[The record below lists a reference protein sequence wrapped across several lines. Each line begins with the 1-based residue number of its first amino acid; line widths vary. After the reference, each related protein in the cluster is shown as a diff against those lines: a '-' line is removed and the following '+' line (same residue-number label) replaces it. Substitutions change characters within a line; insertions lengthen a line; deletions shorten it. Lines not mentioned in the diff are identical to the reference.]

1 VLIIVKSSIY
11 NNFLN
16 VPEFNIF
23 ALDRILL
30 PMLDGWK
37 SFFVA
42 AFVFFGFVATQ
53 NKEAI
58 EPDNTLVKS
67 EPVFA
72 SNLDPATESTLSQYD
87 AFVQERIVE
96 EGFPGAAVVVVKGG
110 QIIFAKGYGVRTANS
125 TDSINIHTVFR
136 LASLSKGFAGVL
148 AGLLVKE
155 GHFLWDDPVST
166 YVRDFK
172 LYKNLYT
179 DSLRLRHV
187 LSHTTGLPKQAYSN
201 LIESNRSYA
210 EARMR
215 LSEVRPTH
223 KPGVY
228 YNYQNVAFSLIGDV
242 AERTTG
248 KRYED
253 LLYSKIFMPLN
264 MVNAGSG
271 YQNFLLDTSNI
282 AWPHKYEQEKYRR
295 YPVKPHYYE
304 VLPAAGVNASIS
316 DMGQWLLFLLG
327 HRPDVMDKAELQQLY
342 EKQIAVSL
350 SEGNH
355 RAWPEATEAWYGYG
369 WRGIQS
375 KGRKVIFHGGYVN
388 SFRTEIAFIPEEDIG
403 IAVLSNA
410 P

>member
-1 VLIIVKSSIY
+1 MISS
-11 NNFLN
+11 
-16 VPEFNIF
+16 
-23 ALDRILL
+23 
-30 PMLDGWK
+30 WK
-37 SFFVA
+37 SFLVA
-42 AFVFFGFVATQ
+42 VFVFFGFVATQ

-58 EPDNTLVKS
+58 EPSAPVLKK

-72 SNLDPATESTLSQYD
+72 KNLDPVTETAILKYD
-87 AFVQERIVE
+87 DFVRERLTE
-96 EGFPGAAVVVVKGG
+96 EQIPGIAVVIVKNGE
-110 QIIFAKGYGVRTANS
+110 IIFSKGYGVRTTQS
-125 TDSINIHTVFR
+125 RDSINVHTVFR

-155 GHFLWDDPVST
+155 GHFIWDDPVSA

-179 DSLRLRHV
+179 DSLKLRHV

-201 LIESNRSYA
+201 LIEANHSYA
-210 EARMR
+210 EARTR

-228 YNYQNVAFSLIGDV
+228 YNYQNVAFSLVGDV

-248 KRYED
+248 RRFED

-264 MVNAGSG
+264 MSDAGSG

-295 YPVKPHYYE
+295 YPVKPNYYE

-327 HRPDVMDKAELQQLY
+327 HRPDIMDKTELSQLFD
-342 EKQIAVSL
+342 KQIVVSL

-355 RAWPEATEAWYGYG
+355 RAWPEATEAWYGFG
-369 WRGIQS
+369 WRGVQS

-388 SFRTEIAFIPEEDIG
+388 SFRAEIAFIPEEDIG

-410 P
+410 PSGFMHQATPYFWSLYSSMQYAQN